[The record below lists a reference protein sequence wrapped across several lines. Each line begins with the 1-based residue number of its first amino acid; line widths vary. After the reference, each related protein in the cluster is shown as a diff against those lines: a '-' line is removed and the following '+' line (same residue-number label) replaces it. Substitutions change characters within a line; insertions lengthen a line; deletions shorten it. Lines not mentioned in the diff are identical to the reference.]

1 MGRRWKGRFEGL
13 VEEEK
18 GMGREVEFVIVD
30 GFLLYW
36 DEVSDFVL

>member
-1 MGRRWKGRFEGL
+1 M
-13 VEEEK
+13 EEEK